1 MLHNPGMYRL
11 FRPDLDE
18 PTREQAEAGFP
29 AMNAMPVPYVQPED
43 VSHAV
48 VYLASEESRF
58 VTGMQLRVDA
68 GGYLKVHE
76 YR

>member
-1 MLHNPGMYRL
+1 
-11 FRPDLDE
+11 
-18 PTREQAEAGFP
+18 
-29 AMNAMPVPYVQPED
+29 
-43 VSHAV
+43 V